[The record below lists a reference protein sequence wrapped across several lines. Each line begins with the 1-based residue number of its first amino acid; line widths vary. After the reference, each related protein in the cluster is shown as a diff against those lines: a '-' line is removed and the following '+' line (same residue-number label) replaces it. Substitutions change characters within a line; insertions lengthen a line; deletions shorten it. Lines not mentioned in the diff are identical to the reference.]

1 MVKNTNFTQKNEL
14 FTNQDRKISIEK
26 DKERVSTPQ
35 FQG

>member
-1 MVKNTNFTQKNEL
+1 MVKNTNFSQKNEL

-26 DKERVSTPQ
+26 DQERVSTPQ